1 MTSAAQDKRLILVR
15 HSKADQAM
23 AVEDHDRPLTE
34 RGRRDA
40 EALGAWLKAEAIVCD
55 LVICSTSMRTRQT
68 WESAVR
74 GGAHTEFVEFRRNV
88 YLGGP
93 GGILNTIRD
102 DAGELETVLVV
113 GHAPAIPA
121 VASMLSDGEG
131 SAQAHQAMA
140 AGFPTSG
147 IALLRY
153 AGEWDGLGPGT
164 AELERFHI
172 ARA

>member
-1 MTSAAQDKRLILVR
+1 MTSAAHDKRLLLVR
-15 HSKADQAM
+15 HSKAEQTAG
-23 AVEDHDRPLTE
+23 VVDHDRQLTDQ
-34 RGRRDA
+34 GRLDA
-40 EALGAWLKAEAIVCD
+40 QAVGAWLKAESIVCD
-55 LVICSTSMRTRQT
+55 LVICSTAMRTRQT
-68 WESAVR
+68 WECAVR

-93 GGILNTIRD
+93 AGILETIRD
-102 DAGELETVLVV
+102 DAGDLETVLVV
-113 GHAPAIPA
+113 GHAPAVPA
-121 VASMLSDGEG
+121 VASLLSDGEG

-140 AGFPTSG
+140 DGFPTSG

-153 AGEWDGLGPGT
+153 AGEWDALGPGT